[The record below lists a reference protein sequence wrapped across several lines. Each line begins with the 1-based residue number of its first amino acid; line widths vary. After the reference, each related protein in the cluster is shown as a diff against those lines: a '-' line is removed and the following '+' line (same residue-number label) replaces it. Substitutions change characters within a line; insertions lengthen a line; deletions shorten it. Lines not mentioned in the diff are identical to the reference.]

1 MYNGLKTRPAMSKLE
16 LNEEIL
22 MHVKKAWNFFR

>member
-1 MYNGLKTRPAMSKLE
+1 MYNGLKIRIVMSKFE

-22 MHVKKAWNFFR
+22 MYVKKIWNFFR